1 VKRPGIA
8 GAALAALAALGRP
21 AIAVAS
27 LGIVFAWFA
36 ARSAGR
42 PIDDTDVWWIAAAGR
57 DMLAYWAAPATNT
70 YSFTA
75 PDHPWVMHEI
85 GFGIAYALGVGAF
98 GPAFLPLFS
107 LALAALVLTAAVPT
121 LVARSRH
128 PASAPLVLLLVMAG
142 TRDALFAPRPSHASL
157 IFPVAMV
164 ALAFRPGW
172 SVARAAVAILL
183 EAAWANAHGSFPL
196 GIVIL
201 AAGVFD
207 AEERSEGR
215 ARFVS
220 TLLAALATLANPYGI
235 ELHGLVMRYL
245 RGSDDATAIIH
256 HHVVEFFPIWRWPE
270 PFVNPFNTVLLGMVT
285 VLAVSALMRRRS
297 VARATLALALVVLGV
312 YQARHVTLAVVVG
325 ALLVHPELDEL
336 CAETT
341 DAPARVIPGAWLA
354 FSVIPGLLLAS
365 FLWSSALSER
375 TAEQWIAPEVDGPSL
390 WRLAQQLPRDAQV
403 YAPFD
408 VSGLV
413 LWLGAPR
420 GVRVFYDARNDCYP
434 HEVAAAAFALESP
447 DARRSAATVLDRWGT
462 EFALVPESHPVL
474 AALSASDLWSTWR
487 RDGRWIAL
495 RRDHRP

>member
-1 VKRPGIA
+1 MRRPGIA
-8 GAALAALAALGRP
+8 GAALAALGRP

-36 ARSAGR
+36 ARSASR
-42 PIDDTDVWWIAAAGR
+42 PVDDADVWWIAAAGR
-57 DMLAYWAAPATNT
+57 DALAHWAAPATNT

-85 GFGIAYALGVGAF
+85 GFGLAYALGVGAL
-98 GPAFLPLFS
+98 GPAFIPLLS

-157 IFPVAMV
+157 IFPVVMV
-164 ALAFRPGW
+164 ALTFRPGW
-172 SVARAAVAILL
+172 SAARAAWAVLL

-196 GIVIL
+196 GIAIL
-201 AAGVFD
+201 TAGAFD
-207 AEERSEGR
+207 AEERSEIRG
-215 ARFVS
+215 RFV
-220 TLLAALATLANPYGI
+220 TTALAALATLANPYGI
-235 ELHGLVMRYL
+235 ELHGLVERYL
-245 RGSDDATAIIH
+245 RGSDDSTAIIH
-256 HHVVEFFPIWRWPE
+256 RHVVEFFPIWRWPE

-285 VLAVSALMRRRS
+285 VLAVSGLVRRRC
-297 VARATLALALVVLGV
+297 VARAALALALVALGV

-325 ALLVHPELDEL
+325 ALLVHPELDLL

-341 DAPARVIPGAWLA
+341 DAPVRVIPAAWLA
-354 FSVIPGLLLAS
+354 FSVVPGFLLAS
-365 FLWSSALSER
+365 ISWGSALSER
-375 TAEQWIAPEVDGPSL
+375 SAEQWIAPEVDGPSV
-390 WRLAQQLPRDAQV
+390 WRLAQELPRDAKV

-408 VSGLV
+408 FSGLV

-420 GVRVFYDARNDCYP
+420 GVRMFYDARNDCYP
-434 HEVAAAAFALESP
+434 HEVAEAAFALEGP
-447 DARRSAATVLDRWGT
+447 EARRNAATVLDRWGT
-462 EFALVPESHPVL
+462 EFALVPQTHPVF
-474 AALSASDLWSTWR
+474 AALSASASWSTWQ